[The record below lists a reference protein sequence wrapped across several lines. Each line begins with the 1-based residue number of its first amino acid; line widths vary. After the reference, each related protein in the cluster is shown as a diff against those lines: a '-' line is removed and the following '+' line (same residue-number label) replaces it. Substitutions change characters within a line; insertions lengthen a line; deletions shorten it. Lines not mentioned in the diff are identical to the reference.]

1 MVDLNEFFE
10 GDADETTYAQGRL
23 ADRTYASRSFPLKR
37 TMSDDDGTPARF
49 VCKVFDPE
57 TESTV
62 ELEGEEWLISSTPA
76 GRYQFKL
83 LVARDAG
90 NVKEIWIQRV
100 PAPGVNGAV
109 ENLLNLKQPEVGNL
123 IEFLKTLDSIPVEG
137 DTAVRVDDSLVR
149 DLFADPSAME
159 SLYRRDSKRFRQL
172 ITDDK
177 AARDVV
183 AVASRR
189 EAVVKFQR
197 MLDDVAFFDSLVAG
211 EGKGSPERVWQLL
224 FEANPWMLG
233 ATLSSQL
240 MTSWSDEKL
249 EQVVDGFDVTGPGK
263 RTDALM
269 RTAGRVRSMMFVE
282 IKTHRTKLLASEYRS
297 GCWPPSTDLAGGVA
311 QLQGTVHRAVE
322 EIGSR
327 LASRDGDGSEIP
339 GDVTYLVRPRSV
351 LVVGEL
357 SELQGALGGDH
368 PDKIRSFELYRR
380 GLQEPDVVTF
390 DELLARAEWVV
401 EAAAE
406 EAEVEDEADHL

>member
-1 MVDLNEFFE
+1 MVNRNEFFDD
-10 GDADETTYAQGRL
+10 DADETIYAQRRL
-23 ADRTYASRSFPLKR
+23 ADRTYVSRPFSLKR
-37 TMSDDDGTPARF
+37 TMSVDDGTPARF
-49 VCKVFDPE
+49 VYKVFDPE

-62 ELEGEEWLISSTPA
+62 EIEGEEWLISSTPA

-100 PAPGVNGAV
+100 PAPDFNGEV
-109 ENLLNLKQPEVGNL
+109 KNLLNLNQPEVGNL

-159 SLYRRDSKRFRQL
+159 SLYRQDTKRFRQL

-197 MLDDVAFFDSLVAG
+197 MLDNDAFFDPLVDG

-240 MTSWSDEKL
+240 MTSWSDKKL
-249 EQVVDGFDVTGPGK
+249 EQVVVGSDVTGPGK

-282 IKTHRTKLLASEYRS
+282 IKTHRTKLLASEYRT
-297 GCWPPSTDLAGGVA
+297 GCWPPSMDLARGVA

-322 EIGSR
+322 EIGSK

-351 LVVGEL
+351 LVIGKL
-357 SELQGALGGDH
+357 SELQSAQGGDH
-368 PDKIRSFELYRR
+368 SDKIRSFELYRR

-390 DELLARAEWVV
+390 DELLARAEWAV
-401 EAAAE
+401 EVAAE
-406 EAEVEDEADHL
+406 EAEVEDEAD

>member
-1 MVDLNEFFE
+1 MISLDGSF
-10 GDADETTYAQGRL
+10 GDDADETTYAQGRL
-23 ADRTYASRSFPLKR
+23 AERTYASTSFPLKR
-37 TMSDDDGTPARF
+37 TMSEDDGSPARF

-57 TESTV
+57 TETIV
-62 ELEGEEWLISSTPA
+62 ERVGEEWLVSSTPQ

-83 LVARDAG
+83 LVAREAG

-100 PAPGVNGAV
+100 PAPGANGAV
-109 ENLLNLKQPEVGNL
+109 KNLLNLRQPEVGNL
-123 IEFLKTLDSIPVEG
+123 IEFLKALGSIPVEG
-137 DTAVRVDDSLVR
+137 ETAVRVDDSLVR
-149 DLFADPSAME
+149 DLFADPAAME
-159 SLYRRDSKRFRQL
+159 TLYRRDSGRFRQL

-189 EAVVKFQR
+189 EAVAKFKR
-197 MLDDVAFFDSLVAG
+197 MIKDDAYFDSLVAP
-211 EGKGSPERVWQLL
+211 EGKGSAERVWQLL

-240 MTSWSDEKL
+240 LTSWSDEKL

-282 IKTHRTKLLASEYRS
+282 IKTHRTKLLGPEYRA
-297 GCWPPSTDLAGGVA
+297 GCWPPSAELVGGVA
-311 QLQGTVHRAVE
+311 QVQGTVHRAVE
-322 EIGSR
+322 EIGLR
-327 LASRDGDGSEIP
+327 LASRGGDGAEIP

-351 LVVGEL
+351 LVAGALGEL
-357 SELQGALGGDH
+357 QSDLGGDH

-380 GLQEPDVVTF
+380 GQYEPDVVTF

-401 EAAAE
+401 EAAAA
-406 EAEVEDEADHL
+406 EAVADDPDW

>member
-1 MVDLNEFFE
+1 MIDLSDLFE
-10 GDADETTYAQGRL
+10 DDADETTFAQGRL
-23 ADRTYASRSFPLKR
+23 ADRTYVSRSFPLKR
-37 TMSDDDGTPARF
+37 AMSADDGSPARF

-57 TESTV
+57 TETLV
-62 ELEGEEWLISSTPA
+62 ECDGDEWLISSTPA

-83 LVARDAG
+83 LVAREAG
-90 NVKEIWIQRV
+90 NVKEMWIQRV
-100 PAPGVNGAV
+100 PGTGANGAV
-109 ENLLNLKQPEVGNL
+109 KNLLNLRQPEVGNL
-123 IEFLKTLDSIPVEG
+123 IEFLKMLDSIPVEG
-137 DTAVRVDDSLVR
+137 ETAVRVDDSLVR
-149 DLFADPSAME
+149 DLFADPAAME
-159 SLYRRDSKRFRQL
+159 SLYRRDSRRFRQL

-189 EAVVKFQR
+189 LAVAKFRR
-197 MLDDVAFFDSLVAG
+197 MLDDATFFNSLVVG
-211 EGKGSPERVWQLL
+211 EGKGSAERVWQLL

-240 MTSWSDEKL
+240 MTSWSDDKL

-282 IKTHRTKLLASEYRS
+282 IKTHRTKLLAPEYRS

-327 LASRDGDGSEIP
+327 LASRDDDGAEIP

-351 LVVGEL
+351 LVIGEL
-357 SELQGALGGDH
+357 RELQGAHGGDH
-368 PDKIRSFELYRR
+368 PDKIRSLELYRR
-380 GLQEPDVVTF
+380 GLQEPDIVTF

-406 EAEVEDEADHL
+406 EAQDEADDW

>member
-1 MVDLNEFFE
+1 MVGLNEFLE
-10 GDADETTYAQGRL
+10 DDADETTYAQGRL
-23 ADRTYASRSFPLKR
+23 ADRTYASRSFPFKR
-37 TMSDDDGTPARF
+37 TMSADDGTPARF

-57 TESTV
+57 TESIV
-62 ELEGEEWLISSTPA
+62 ELDGEEWLISSTPA

-83 LVARDAG
+83 LVAREAG

-100 PAPGVNGAV
+100 PAPDANGAV
-109 ENLLNLKQPEVGNL
+109 KNLLNLRQPEAGNL

-137 DTAVRVDDSLVR
+137 ETAVRVDDSLVR
-149 DLFADPSAME
+149 DLFADPAAME
-159 SLYRRDSKRFRQL
+159 SLYRRDVRRFRQL

-189 EAVVKFQR
+189 EAVTRFQR
-197 MLDDVAFFDSLVAG
+197 MLEDDAFFDSLVAS

-224 FEANPWMLG
+224 FETNPWMLG

-240 MTSWSDEKL
+240 MTSWSDDKL

-282 IKTHRTKLLASEYRS
+282 IKTHRTTLLAPEYRS
-297 GCWPPSTDLAGGVA
+297 GCWPPSTHLAGGVA
-311 QLQGTVHRAVE
+311 QLHGTVHRAVE

-327 LASRDGDGSEIP
+327 LASRDGDGAEIP

-380 GLQEPDVVTF
+380 GLQEPEVVTF

-406 EAEVEDEADHL
+406 EAEDRADDW